1 MSVAIERELEDSLAS
16 AIIIAGLN
24 ITKSN
29 YDGDRLLPSLT
40 IEVGIGSEELSPSS
54 GVFKCGGT
62 LTYSARADTTSR
74 QTLDS
79 TWFSILQTF
88 YQSPSIES
96 ILTTNDL
103 QVFQC
108 KVLNETPGIINDKRI
123 WTKTTTLDI
132 LCSSK

>member
-29 YDGDRLLPSLT
+29 YDGERLLPSLT
-40 IEVGIGSEELSPSS
+40 VEVGIGSEELSPNS

-62 LTYSARADTTSR
+62 LTYSARADTTTR
-74 QTLDS
+74 QELDS
-79 TWFSILQTF
+79 IWFSILQTF

-96 ILTTNDL
+96 ILTTNNL

-108 KVLNETPGIINDKRI
+108 KVLNETPGIINDRRI

>member
-29 YDGDRLLPSLT
+29 YDGERLLPSLT
-40 IEVGIGSEELSPSS
+40 IEVGIGSEELSPNS

-96 ILTTNDL
+96 ILTTNNL

-108 KVLNETPGIINDKRI
+108 KVLNETPGIINDRRI

>member
-16 AIIIAGLN
+16 AFSISGLN

-29 YDGDRLLPSLT
+29 YDGERLLPSLT
-40 IEVGIGSEELSPSS
+40 IEVSIGSEELSPNS
-54 GVFKCGGT
+54 GVFRCGGT

-74 QTLDS
+74 LTLDS

-96 ILTTNDL
+96 VLTTNDL
-103 QVFQC
+103 KVFQC
-108 KVLNETPGIINDKRI
+108 RVMTESPGIINDRRI
-123 WTKTTTLDI
+123 WTKTTSLDI
-132 LCSSK
+132 LCTSK

>member
-16 AIIIAGLN
+16 AISVAGLN

-29 YDGDRLLPSLT
+29 HAGNRLLPSLT
-40 IEVGIGSEELSPSS
+40 IEVSIGSEDLSPNS

-62 LTYSARADTTSR
+62 LTYSARADTTTR
-74 QTLDS
+74 EELDS
-79 TWFSILQTF
+79 TWFALLQTF

-103 QVFQC
+103 KVFQC
-108 KVLNETPGIINDKRI
+108 KVLNETPGIINDRRI